1 MSSSNPRRAAVDIL
15 LRVEQEVTFAD
26 QLIDRELAGDFLQG
40 PDRGLFTELVYGVLR
55 RQGNLDHIIRQ
66 FSTQPPEKLQS
77 TVRILLRTGLYQM
90 FYLDRVP
97 VSAAVNETV
106 KLAAEM
112 LPRAKGFI
120 NAVLRSADRGRDS
133 IVYPDR
139 ELDRAGYLAARYSHP
154 RWLAEQ
160 WLRQLGPAEA
170 EELASIMAEQP
181 PLTARV
187 NTLKLTRDDVA
198 ERLAAG
204 GITATPC
211 RYSSLSLKLA
221 APGTVEQLPGFREG
235 LFTIQD
241 ESSQLA
247 ALLLDPQ
254 PGERVLDLC
263 AAPGGKATAIAQLME
278 DRGVVTA
285 CDLSDAKLCRV
296 TETAARLGISIIS
309 TVRCDAADPPAGFRE
324 GYDRVLVDA
333 PCSGLG
339 VIRRNP
345 EGKWRKGPEDLAR
358 LALSQK
364 KILKAAATC
373 VAPGGLLLYATC
385 STSEVENEAVIDD
398 FLARN
403 SDFVLE
409 RGQALFPAWDGL
421 FTERGMFRSW
431 PHRHGGMDG
440 FFAARLRKTA
450 VN

>member
-1 MSSSNPRRAAVDIL
+1 MSSPNPRRAAAELL
-15 LRVEQEVTFAD
+15 LRVERERSFAD
-26 QLIDRELAGDFLQG
+26 LLIDQELNLGLLLG

-55 RQGNLDHIIRQ
+55 RRGTLDHIIRQ
-66 FSTQPPEKLQS
+66 FSTQPPEKLE
-77 TVRILLRTGLYQM
+77 TVVRVLLRTGLYQM
-90 FYLDRVP
+90 FFLDRVP

-106 KLAAEM
+106 NLAEIM
-112 LPRAKGFI
+112 IPRAKGFI
-120 NAVLRSADRGRDS
+120 NAVLRSVDRGRNT

-139 ELDRAGYLAARYSHP
+139 ELDRTGFLATRFSHP

-160 WLRQLGPAEA
+160 WLTQIGPVEAEA
-170 EELASIMAEQP
+170 LAAAMAEQP

-187 NTLKLTRDDVA
+187 NTLKLTRDD
-198 ERLAAG
+198 LAARFAAE
-204 GITATPC
+204 GIVATLC
-211 RYSSLSLKLA
+211 RYSPLALKID

-247 ALLLDPQ
+247 ALFLDPQ

-278 DRGVVTA
+278 NRGTVTA
-285 CDLSDAKLCRV
+285 CDITDAKLRRV
-296 TETAARLGISIIS
+296 EETAVRLGISIIS
-309 TVRCDAADPPAGFRE
+309 TMGSDAADPPAGFRE

-358 LALSQK
+358 LAVTQK
-364 KILKAAATC
+364 KILKSAAGC
-373 VAPGGLLLYATC
+373 VAPGGVLLYATC
-385 STSEVENEAVIDD
+385 STSEMENEAIVDE
-398 FLARN
+398 FLARRT
-403 SDFVLE
+403 DFGLE
-409 RGQALFPAWDGL
+409 QGQALFPALGEL

-431 PHRHGGMDG
+431 PHRHDGMDG
-440 FFAARLRKTA
+440 FFAARLRK
-450 VN
+450 NK